1 MPFTRYSVALL
12 TAGALAS
19 TACETDLTG
28 LNTNPNSPT
37 TAPAT
42 ALFTR
47 AVATEVS
54 RFAGNTLSSTSLF
67 AQHIAQVQYVD
78 EDRGHLRPGTYDAFF
93 GAYASELEDLEKV
106 AALGTAAAS
115 PNTTGPAR
123 VMQSW
128 GFQNMTDVFGEI
140 PYSEALKGDVVGGPT
155 KPKYDKQQ
163 DIYPGL
169 LAALTQAS
177 ATMTTGSADGG
188 LGGADPIYKGDI
200 AKWRKFSNSLRARL
214 AMRMSKAD
222 AAKASAELTAA
233 FAAPGGVMTGN
244 ADNAMLAWPGDGL
257 FDNPWASNFSGRD
270 DHRVSRTLLDT
281 MNVLNDPRVKIY
293 AQPTKND
300 PTKYVGLQN
309 GLDNITVTPFFN
321 TTSRPGAILY
331 PGATVYG
338 TYGSAAGKKTPSY
351 ILTYAE
357 VSFIKAEAAN
367 RGMGGLTAAAA
378 AGFYNDGV
386 RASILQWG
394 GTDAE
399 ADAYLTQPGVIYI
412 PGATGL
418 QQIGL
423 QKWIA
428 LYTQGTEAWSEWRRT
443 GNPASIA
450 MGPKAYPDTPNIP
463 RRFLYPSSEASVNK
477 ASLSAAIASQG
488 PDGYYTRV
496 WWDK

>member
-1 MPFTRYSVALL
+1 MRFTRHSVALL
-12 TAGALAS
+12 TVGALAS
-19 TACETDLTG
+19 TACQTDLTG

-42 ALFTR
+42 ALFTK
-47 AVATEVS
+47 AVSTEVP
-54 RFAGNTLSSTSLF
+54 RFAGNTLSSTSLL

-78 EDRGHLRPGTYDAFF
+78 EDRGHIRPTTYAAFW
-93 GAYASELEDLEKV
+93 ASYNSGLEDLEKV
-106 AALGTAAAS
+106 AGLGVAAKS

-128 GFQNMTDVFGEI
+128 AFQNLTDVFGDV
-140 PYSEALKGDVVGGPT
+140 PYSEALKGDIVGGPT

-163 DIYPGL
+163 DVYTGVL
-169 LAALTQAS
+169 KTLTDAS
-177 ATMTTGSADGG
+177 ATMTLGSSDAG
-188 LGGADPIYKGDI
+188 LGASDPIYKGDI
-200 AKWRKFSNSLRARL
+200 AKWRKFSNSLRARMAL
-214 AMRMSKAD
+214 RMSKAD
-222 AAKASAELTAA
+222 PAKASTELAA
-233 FAAPGGVMTGN
+233 ALAAPGGVMTSN
-244 ADNAMLAWPGDGL
+244 ADNAALVWPGDGV
-257 FDNPWASNFSGRD
+257 FDNPWAANFAGRD
-270 DHRVSRTLLDT
+270 DHRVSKTLLDT
-281 MNVLNDPRVKIY
+281 MTVLNDPRIPIY
-293 AQPTKND
+293 AQPTKSD

-309 GLDNITVTPFFN
+309 GMNNVTVTPFFN
-321 TTSRPGAILY
+321 TTSRPGAIFY

-338 TYGSAAGKKTPSY
+338 TYGTAAGKKTPSY

-367 RGMGGLTAAAA
+367 RGIGGLTPAAA
-378 AGFYNDGV
+378 AGFYNEGV

-394 GTDAE
+394 GTDAD
-399 ADAYLTQPGVIYI
+399 ANAYLLRAGVAYV

-443 GNPASIA
+443 GNPATIV
-450 MGPKAYPDTPNIP
+450 MGPSAYPDTPTVP
-463 RRFLYPSSEASVNK
+463 RRFLYPVSEASVNL
-477 ASLSAAIASQG
+477 ASLTAAIASQG
-488 PDGYYTRV
+488 PDAYATRV